1 MGLRVLL
8 LTRYGRTGASSRL
21 RFLQYLPGLDRYDID
36 VHPAPFLD
44 DVYLRELYDGRRPS
58 MGRVLAFYSERLHCL
73 VKSRDFDVVWIEKEV
88 LPWVPDWLA
97 RTLLGTL
104 PLVIDFDDAW
114 HLRYSRSPNPLVRWT
129 LGHKLERMAQ
139 RADFVIVANK
149 FLQNCAEDAG
159 AEHVTC
165 IPTVVD
171 LRRYP
176 QTPLPPAEPFTIGW
190 IGTPETAPYL
200 DTIQERVEAGP
211 RQGRHQAASRR
222 RRAVLPAAS
231 QCGDAVLV

>member
-1 MGLRVLL
+1 
-8 LTRYGRTGASSRL
+8 
-21 RFLQYLPGLDRYDID
+21 
-36 VHPAPFLD
+36 
-44 DVYLRELYDGRRPS
+44 
-58 MGRVLAFYSERLHCL
+58 MGRVSRLLFRAFALSGQGPRFRRRLDREGSPAL
-73 VKSRDFDVVWIEKEV
+73 GAAIGWTRTV
-88 LPWVPDWLA
+88 L
-97 RTLLGTL
+97 GSL

-129 LGHKLERMAQ
+129 LGKKLERMAQ

-149 FLQNCAEDAG
+149 FLQSWAEDAG

-176 QTPLPPAEPFTIGW
+176 QTRLASG
-190 IGTPETAPYL
+190 GALHHRL
-200 DTIQERVEAGP
+200 DRNAGNRALSRDDQERAEAGP

-231 QCGDAVLV
+231 QCGDAVLVGGAGSRSLAAHACRDHAAAARRLGVWQVRLQARAVYGGEPARWSPLRWA

>member
-36 VHPAPFLD
+36 AHPAPFLD
-44 DVYLRELYDGRRPS
+44 DIYLRELYDGRRPS

-97 RTLLGTL
+97 RTVLGSL

-114 HLRYSRSPNPLVRWT
+114 HLRYSR
-129 LGHKLERMAQ
+129 
-139 RADFVIVANK
+139 
-149 FLQNCAEDAG
+149 
-159 AEHVTC
+159 
-165 IPTVVD
+165 
-171 LRRYP
+171 
-176 QTPLPPAEPFTIGW
+176 
-190 IGTPETAPYL
+190 
-200 DTIQERVEAGP
+200 
-211 RQGRHQAASRR
+211 
-222 RRAVLPAAS
+222 
-231 QCGDAVLV
+231 